1 MIDRKMAKAFIS
13 HLLEDADEV
22 EIEEVINAII
32 DLRDLKGLTK
42 RVNLDLSTV
51 RSQVEKDLH
60 SRIDRIS
67 FPEGE
72 TAIDDIPSPGS
83 ETA

>member
-13 HLLEDADEV
+13 HLLENADEDEV
-22 EIEEVINAII
+22 EQVINVII
-32 DLRDLKGLTK
+32 DLRDLKGLTR

-60 SRIDRIS
+60 SRID
-67 FPEGE
+67 G
-72 TAIDDIPSPGS
+72 IPSSGS
-83 ETA
+83 ETP